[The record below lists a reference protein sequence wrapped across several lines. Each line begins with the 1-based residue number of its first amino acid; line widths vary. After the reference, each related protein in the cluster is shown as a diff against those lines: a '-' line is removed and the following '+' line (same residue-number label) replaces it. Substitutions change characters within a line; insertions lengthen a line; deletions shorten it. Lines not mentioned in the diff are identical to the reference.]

1 MSFKDS
7 VSELSVRSQSAR
19 TMAQTEEATKN
30 AVVMP
35 FLRALG
41 FDVFNPSQVIPEFVS
56 DVGTKKGEKV
66 DYAVRIGDRIEY
78 LIEAKSISTNLSDA
92 QYNQLFRYFT
102 VTEARIAILTNGIQF
117 WFFTDIEDKNKM
129 DSAPFFKFD
138 LDAYDENDLKEV
150 EKFHVERFDIEK
162 IRSAA
167 ASLKYTRLATAYI
180 NSQWNAP
187 DDEFV
192 KFVARSFYEG
202 NITKQVVESLRP
214 IIKRAFDDLFRQK
227 ARQKFNAV
235 LEGSERE
242 GASEVVGV
250 PEEEETSDI
259 ITTQEELDAF
269 YMIRAICSEVTPASN
284 IHIRDQKSYCGI
296 LFENNNRKPIARLHF
311 NGKKLHIG
319 LFDEAKAE
327 TRIPIESLEEIFTH
341 KDKILE
347 TVIRYLA
354 TEPA

>member
-7 VSELSVRSQSAR
+7 VSELSARSQSAR
-19 TMAQTEEATKN
+19 KMAQTEEATKN

-78 LIEAKSISTNLSDA
+78 LIEAKSISVNLSDA

-129 DSAPFFKFD
+129 DTTPFFKFD
-138 LDAYDENDLKEV
+138 LDAYDENDLKEI
-150 EKFHVERFDIEK
+150 EKFHIDRFDIEK

-167 ASLKYTRLATAYI
+167 SSLKYTRLATAYI
-180 NSQWNAP
+180 NRQWNAP

-202 NITKQVVESLRP
+202 NITKQAVESLRP

-235 LEGSERE
+235 LEGGERDAAPDIE
-242 GASEVVGV
+242 DQV
-250 PEEEETSDI
+250 EEEASDI
-259 ITTQEELDAF
+259 VTTQEELDAF
-269 YMIRAICSEVTPASN
+269 YMIRAICSEVTSASN
-284 IHIRDQKSYCGI
+284 IHMRDQKSYCGI
-296 LFENNNRKPIARLHF
+296 LFENNNRKPIVRLHF
-311 NGKKLHIG
+311 NGKKLQIG
-319 LFDEAKAE
+319 FFDETKAE
-327 TRIPIESLEEIFTH
+327 TRIPITALEEIFSH
-341 KDKILE
+341 KDRILD
-347 TVIRYLA
+347 TIGRYLA
-354 TEPA
+354 TEPD